1 MIMIRLE
8 RFGIFPKEV
17 EYRGRNRLNVTVLV
31 FFLSLGS
38 STAEDAYNGLQK
50 IITWMIINNYITT

>member
-50 IITWMIINNYITT
+50 IIT